1 MLNETNEKTLANY
14 LYLGAASVTI
24 FIVTGVVTDPVNAT
38 KHFLLGGVAFAA
50 ASISIGFASK
60 QLWKDSKIFLVTGLI
75 FLALTLISLLTSDAP
90 LSQNLYGAYGRNT
103 GAVAYISLL
112 LISFAVLSLRR
123 QSSFQKIIYGLFI
136 AGFCNV
142 AYCLWAWLI
151 GDFVG
156 WNNPYNTILG
166 TFGNP
171 NFIGAFL
178 GIFLSVLIAFAFQ
191 PERSWKFR
199 AISGVTFVVGALEI
213 KHSHAI
219 QGIVVTATG
228 LVLVGFYVVR
238 SHFKSRIIPLIYSL
252 GFTSVGVLALL
263 GALQKGPLTQ
273 YIYKTSVSLRGE
285 YWQAGINMA
294 AERPL
299 TGVGMDTYGDWYRR
313 LRDASALI
321 MPGPTT
327 VTNAAHNVNIDI
339 LAYGG
344 YPLLISYLAMLSLG
358 LAAIIKVTLRNKKY
372 DAIFVSL
379 TVGWV
384 CYQVQ
389 AAISINQ
396 IGLAI
401 WGWLL
406 TGALVAYE
414 ISIRKTNEISQQ
426 VLTSKKA
433 KQQITSQIISP
444 QLVGGIGLVVGLIIA
459 VPPLSADMK
468 WRSAILSQNLAQ
480 VEASLK
486 STYLSPVSSSRLA
499 NAVQLLE
506 QSKLPDLAYKYAK
519 KGIEFNPDYFDAWK
533 VLYYI
538 SKSTPADKELALKN
552 LHRLDPKNKNV
563 LDVPKT

>member
-1 MLNETNEKTLANY
+1 MLNESNEKTLVNY
-14 LYLGAASVTI
+14 LYLGAAAVTV
-24 FIVTGVVTDPVNAT
+24 FVMTGVVTDPVNAT

-50 ASISIGFASK
+50 IATSIWFSSRS
-60 QLWKDSKIFLVTGLI
+60 LWKDSKPFIFAGLI
-75 FLALTLISLLTSDAP
+75 FFVLTIISVITSAAP
-90 LSQNLYGAYGRNT
+90 ISQNLYGAYGRNT

-112 LISFAVLSLRR
+112 FIAFATLSLRQR
-123 QSSFQKIIYGLFI
+123 SSFQKIIYGLFI

-142 AYCLWAWLI
+142 AYCLWAWQI

-178 GIFLSVLIAFAFQ
+178 GIFLSVLIAYALQ
-191 PERSWKFR
+191 SGRSWKFR
-199 AISGVTFVVGALEI
+199 GIAAGTFLVGALEI
-213 KHSHAI
+213 KQSNAI
-219 QGIVVTATG
+219 QGIVVTAAG
-228 LVLVGFYVVR
+228 LSLVGFYLVR
-238 SHFKSRIIPLIYSL
+238 AKFESKVISMLYVSATFA
-252 GFTSVGVLALL
+252 VGVIALL
-263 GALQKGPLTQ
+263 GALQIGPLTQ

-294 AERPL
+294 KESPL
-299 TGVGMDTYGDWYRR
+299 TGIGMDTYGDWYRR

-339 LAYGG
+339 LSYGG
-344 YPLLISYLAMLSLG
+344 FPLLFAYLAMLILSSI
-358 LAAIIKVTLRNKKY
+358 AIIKVTLRNKKY
-372 DAIFVSL
+372 DGVFVSL

-414 ISIRKTNEISQQ
+414 VSTRNISETQQ
-426 VLTSKKA
+426 PDSSKKS
-433 KQQITSQIISP
+433 KSRKSTQIISP
-444 QLVGGIGLVVGLIIA
+444 QLVGGIGLVVGLLIA

-468 WRSAILSQNLAQ
+468 WRSAVQAQNLAQ
-480 VEASLK
+480 VESSLTP
-486 STYLSPVSSSRLA
+486 TYLTPSSSSRLA
-499 NAVQLLE
+499 NAVQLFE
-506 QSKLPDLAYKYAK
+506 QSNLPDIAYKYAK
-519 KGIEFNPDYFDAWK
+519 QGVEFNPDYFDAWK

-538 SKSTPADKELALKN
+538 SKSTSADKDEALKN
-552 LHRLDPKNKNV
+552 MQRLDPKNKNI
-563 LDVPKT
+563 LDAPKA